1 VRFKKSPGNHRQWTT
16 IPRLALPADAD
27 LAVEQGFLAAIE
39 ALRTAQ
45 NGSMPR
51 WLAKREPI
59 SPSRLGFILS
69 IISGV
74 TMIRRFIGV
83 AAIVAATALP
93 HLALA
98 QGVPGG
104 IERGARE
111 GERAAGPVGAV
122 VGGTIGGVVGGVA
135 GVLGVEQRPR
145 FRSYVVEQ
153 RRPSYQYREEVRV
166 GAVLPEQGV
175 TYYDVPPEYGVR
187 DYRYTVVNGR
197 TVLVEPR
204 THRIVE
210 IVE

>member
-1 VRFKKSPGNHRQWTT
+1 
-16 IPRLALPADAD
+16 
-27 LAVEQGFLAAIE
+27 
-39 ALRTAQ
+39 
-45 NGSMPR
+45 
-51 WLAKREPI
+51 
-59 SPSRLGFILS
+59 
-69 IISGV
+69 
-74 TMIRRFIGV
+74 MIRRFIGV
-83 AAIVAATALP
+83 AAIVAAVAIP
-93 HLALA
+93 AVVQA

-153 RRPSYQYREEVRV
+153 RRPSYQYREDVRV
-166 GAVLPEQGV
+166 GAVLPEDGV
-175 TYYDVPPEYGVR
+175 TYYEVPQEYGVR

-204 THRIVE
+204 SRRIVQV
-210 IVE
+210 VE